1 MTQDGIRTRRNF
13 PAETWAVVRDA
24 YLGGETADSIA
35 RRLNLS
41 ENTIR
46 KRASRC
52 GWTHSAHKKALA
64 RAGEGEPVWLDDG
77 QDLSPQQALER
88 ATLQAAR
95 WLAQGRGAE
104 ATALIRAAQG
114 LSALIEA
121 APALAASAGTTAPD
135 PPPLDEAEVRTYREG
150 LLKSIMAEAE
160 RLAARMLGDAVT
172 ASLAL
177 GSFAYHW
184 RALNL
189 GPACAAADHAQAVA
203 NGCAERYWDADG
215 RLLPMNT
222 AFDQQWTYDRTRFGF
237 PVADDDPDRML

>member
-35 RRLNLS
+35 RRLNIS

-77 QDLSPQQALER
+77 EDLSPQQALER

-114 LSALIEA
+114 LSALIETT
-121 APALAASAGTTAPD
+121 PALAVSAGAAVAD
-135 PPPLDEAEVRTYREG
+135 RPPLDEAETRAYREG

-160 RLAARMLGDAVT
+160 RQAARMLGDAVT

-203 NGCAERYWDADG
+203 NGCAERYWDAEG
-215 RLLPMNT
+215 RLLPMDT
-222 AFDQQWTYDRTRFGF
+222 AFEQQWTYDRTSFGF
-237 PVADDDPDRML
+237 PVADDDPDRLL